1 MEIRDLPTENP
12 QMAGEMITHLSE
24 ITFLHSKRH
33 GAQTALAKK
42 LYPDKFE
49 SNKSKVS
56 RWCKGEFLDPHG
68 RFTPNDFQK
77 IVALFWQKPD
87 GFQTVD
93 DVFGLARCIGKVKFG
108 SEARSLVDLLDRD
121 WLESLGYTDPK
132 RVDNIPQPD
141 NRYPRN
147 TKLFLRN
154 DLLKRIE
161 EIIPLAINSKQPIV
175 IHGQPGTGKTTLIE
189 QISNKKQWEN
199 LGTQRTFYLNE
210 QGIVSHLRAWY
221 DDLIGMAPAY
231 GMRQDDLVSAIRMR
245 ISGQNC
251 FVLVDNVASVEH
263 VSPILDALK
272 KTNQFAM
279 ILTTRMPGVSRGIA
293 HPRSLQLAMPGF
305 ADWEAKRYFKVFFNR
320 ELSADNE
327 DAFSQLV
334 ELLKGNP
341 LSLYFAFQRLHD
353 MQIRELLE
361 LLQSAQPEIPD
372 EMLNEVFLP
381 LQVGFER
388 MPPAL
393 RRKFMRLGA
402 MDRFYSIDNQTL
414 AALWEDSIVE
424 TSKLIVPELQ
434 NFISPFQA
442 AGAGAGNWRLHEQT
456 HLFAISKFGELNL
469 DEKETAL
476 NWTKRLEDVYEDSDL
491 PSKETLE
498 TGRIMET
505 KISHPLRIGPG
516 QFPNFKGVFGRVAMS
531 LLFGSHNHDWEIIQK
546 ELTHIS
552 SYEYFICKKLQQR
565 EGRYL
570 KNIRIGSLGIVAL
583 LVLNTLTGVHPYRL
597 TSTASIMAFFAWAIY
612 SIKLYRVDL
621 AGLWKCE
628 TQRQLIWSSVNSR
641 IMEEI
646 K

>member
-1 MEIRDLPTENP
+1 MEIRDLPNENP

-24 ITFLHSKRH
+24 ITFLHRKRH
-33 GAQTALAKK
+33 GAQTALAKR

-87 GFQTVD
+87 GIQTVEEALA
-93 DVFGLARCIGKVKFG
+93 LARCIGKVKFG
-108 SEARSLVDLLDRD
+108 SGARNLVDLLDRD
-121 WLESLGYTDPK
+121 WLASLGYADPE

-161 EIIPLAINSKQPIV
+161 EIIPLAIRSRQPIV

-245 ISGQNC
+245 ISGRNC
-251 FVLVDNVASVEH
+251 FILVDNVASVEQ

-279 ILTTRMPGVSRGIA
+279 ILTTRMPGVVRGIA
-293 HPRSLQLAMPGF
+293 HPRPLQLAMPGF
-305 ADWEAKRYFKVFFNR
+305 AAWEAKRYFKVFFNR
-320 ELSADNE
+320 ELSAE
-327 DAFSQLV
+327 DEEEFDQLV
-334 ELLKGNP
+334 NLLKGNP
-341 LSLYFAFQRLHD
+341 LSLYFAFQRLRD
-353 MQIRELLE
+353 MQIWELLD
-361 LLQSAQPEIPD
+361 LLRSRQKEIPD

-381 LQVGFER
+381 LQIGFER

-402 MDRFYSIDNQTL
+402 MDRFHSIDNQTL
-414 AALWEDSIVE
+414 AALWEGSIVE

-442 AGAGAGNWRLHEQT
+442 AGAGNWRLHEPT
-456 HLFAISKFGELNL
+456 HLYAMSKFGELNL
-469 DEKETAL
+469 EEQDTAL
-476 NWTKRLEDVYEDSDL
+476 NWTKRLEDVYEYSDL
-491 PSKETLE
+491 SNKDALE
-498 TGRIMET
+498 AGRIMET
-505 KISHPLRIGPG
+505 KISHPLRIGSG
-516 QFPNFKGVFGRVAMS
+516 QFQNFKGVFGRVVRS
-531 LLFGSHNHDWEIIQK
+531 LFG
-546 ELTHIS
+546 
-552 SYEYFICKKLQQR
+552 
-565 EGRYL
+565 RYCW
-570 KNIRIGSLGIVAL
+570 R
-583 LVLNTLTGVHPYRL
+583 T
-597 TSTASIMAFFAWAIY
+597 
-612 SIKLYRVDL
+612 
-621 AGLWKCE
+621 
-628 TQRQLIWSSVNSR
+628 
-641 IMEEI
+641 
-646 K
+646 

>member
-1 MEIRDLPTENP
+1 
-12 QMAGEMITHLSE
+12 MAGEMITHLSE
-24 ITFLHSKRH
+24 ITFLHRKRH

-56 RWCKGEFLDPHG
+56 RWCKGEFLDAHG

-87 GFQTVD
+87 GFQTVE
-93 DVFGLARCIGKVKFG
+93 DVFALARCIGKVKFG
-108 SEARSLVDLLDRD
+108 SGARNLVDLLDRD
-121 WLESLGYTDPK
+121 WLASLGYADPE
-132 RVDNIPQPD
+132 RAINIPQPD
-141 NRYPRN
+141 SRYPRN

-161 EIIPLAINSKQPIV
+161 EIMPLAIRSRQPIV

-189 QISNKKQWEN
+189 QISNQKQWEN
-199 LGTQRTFYLNE
+199 LGTRRTFYLNE

-245 ISGQNC
+245 ISGRNC
-251 FVLVDNVASVEH
+251 FILVDNVASVEQ

-279 ILTTRMPGVSRGIA
+279 ILTTRMPGVVRGIA
-293 HPRSLQLAMPGF
+293 HPRPLQLAMPGF
-305 ADWEAKRYFKVFFNR
+305 AAWEAKRYFKVFFNR
-320 ELSADNE
+320 ELSAADE

-334 ELLKGNP
+334 KLLKGNP

-353 MQIRELLE
+353 MQIWELLD
-361 LLQSAQPEIPD
+361 LLRSRQKEIPD

-402 MDRFYSIDNQTL
+402 MNRFHSIDNQTL
-414 AALWEDSIVE
+414 TALWEDSIVE

-442 AGAGAGNWRLHEQT
+442 AGAGNWRLHEQT
-456 HLFAISKFGELNL
+456 HLFAMSKFGELNL
-469 DEKETAL
+469 EEQDTAL
-476 NWTKRLEDVYEDSDL
+476 NWTKRLEDMYEYSDL
-491 PSKETLE
+491 SSKKALE
-498 TGRIMET
+498 TNRTMGT
-505 KISHPLRIGPG
+505 KINHPSQTRAD
-516 QFPNFKGVFGRVAMS
+516 QFRSFYGVFSRV
-531 LLFGSHNHDWEIIQK
+531 FRPIVGNHNYYWEIIQK
-546 ELTHIS
+546 ELAHIS
-552 SYEYFICKKLQQR
+552 SYEYFICKKLQQQ
-565 EGRYL
+565 ETKYL
-570 KNIRIGSLGIVAL
+570 KNIRIGLLGIVAL
-583 LVLNTLTGVHPYRL
+583 PVLKILTNVIPGKL
-597 TSTASIMAFFAWAIY
+597 TSTAYVTAFFACTIY
-612 SIKLYRVDL
+612 TIKLYRVDL

-628 TQRQLIWSSVNSR
+628 TQCQLIWDSISSR
-641 IMEEI
+641 IMGGD
-646 K
+646 